1 MKSLKLLIVGLLF
14 AATNALAQEPVS
26 AEQKAAVKELLE
38 AMNFKQTMSQMIG
51 AMSSQMPQMMDQMI
65 EGAAKDSRL
74 SAEQQ
79 AEARKFAKDAQTS
92 AYAEMTDL
100 FKEPQFLQGIEDI
113 MSRAYGKNFS
123 VQEIKAITAFY
134 LSPAGKK
141 LLESQPQVMQQV
153 MPEMMALMS
162 PRVSAIME
170 KTTKSVVAQ
179 VEKKKSVS
187 GTATK

>member
-14 AATNALAQEPVS
+14 AASGAFAQEPVS
-26 AEQKAAVKELLE
+26 AEQKAAVKELLD

-65 EGAAKDSRL
+65 EGASKDSRL

-79 AEARKFAKDAQTS
+79 ADARKIAKDAQTS

-123 VQEIKAITAFY
+123 VEEIKAITAFY

-141 LLESQPQVMQQV
+141 LLQSQPQVMQQV

-170 KTTKSVVAQ
+170 KTTKSVIAQ
-179 VEKKKSVS
+179 VEKKKSAS
-187 GTATK
+187 GGAPK